1 MEIFGIDVG
10 GSGVKGAPVNIET
23 GELLGERI
31 RIETP
36 QPSKPEAVAK
46 AVKTLL
52 DKFNWKGPVGC
63 GFPMVISNGKA
74 RFLSNLDP
82 DWTDVQVDELFSEA
96 TGCPFRVVNDADAAG
111 LAEMT
116 YGVGKDKTGTVIMIT
131 IGTGLGS
138 GFFRNGELIPNFEL
152 GRIFGKKGEPIEF
165 YASDAARK
173 NEELSYAKWGKRF
186 DFFLNHIDRIF
197 SPDLIILGGGSSKK
211 YDKFQ
216 EYITT
221 KVPIEIAQFQNNAG
235 IIGAA
240 LAARD
245 LFQK

>member
-23 GELLGERI
+23 GELLAERV

-116 YGVGKDKTGTVIMIT
+116 YGVGKGKRGTVIMIT

-138 GFFRNGELIPNFEL
+138 GFFRLHSQNDFPALSHLPLFSQPKAVDPCEKIPFRMVRM
-152 GRIFGKKGEPIEF
+152 GRHPA
-165 YASDAARK
+165 Y
-173 NEELSYAKWGKRF
+173 
-186 DFFLNHIDRIF
+186 
-197 SPDLIILGGGSSKK
+197 
-211 YDKFQ
+211 Q
-216 EYITT
+216 
-221 KVPIEIAQFQNNAG
+221 
-235 IIGAA
+235 
-240 LAARD
+240 
-245 LFQK
+245 